1 MDIDRMNTRQTYG
14 VIMIR
19 NRNKHFSSYNI
30 E

>member
-1 MDIDRMNTRQTYG
+1 MPKRLEANKRVLTDGVKEG

-19 NRNKHFSSYNI
+19 NRNK